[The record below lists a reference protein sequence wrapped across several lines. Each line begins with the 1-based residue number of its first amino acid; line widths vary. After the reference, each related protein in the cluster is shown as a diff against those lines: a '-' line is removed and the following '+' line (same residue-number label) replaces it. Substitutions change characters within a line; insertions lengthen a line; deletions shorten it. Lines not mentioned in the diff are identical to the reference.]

1 MLRIAVPNKG
11 SLADSSVQI
20 LTEAGYR
27 QRTDSRDLVLI
38 DNDNSV
44 EFYYLRPRDIAVY
57 VGSGE
62 LEAGITGRD
71 LLIDSAAEADEILSL
86 DFGASTFRFAG
97 PTDQNWSVQDFAGKR
112 VAKAYPGLVEHSLA
126 ALGVKAQIVRLD
138 GAVESSVRL
147 GVADVIADVVST
159 GNTLR
164 QAGLKIFGDPIL
176 TSEAVVIARKNAAVP
191 TELEVLIRRLQG
203 VVPARRYV
211 LLDYDIPKDLVE
223 KACAITPGLESPTI
237 SPLQKHDWVAV
248 RAMVLRKE
256 TNQVMDELWA
266 AASTTIGFALNAM
279 LNPAMAIMSRSFAPS
294 PIATVFSIATPL
306 ALENS
311 RNAAALAARSI
322 TGPIN
327 CPVRTP
333 SAISSLLAL

>member
-11 SLADSSVQI
+11 SLADSSIQI
-20 LTEAGYR
+20 LKEAGYR

-38 DNDNSV
+38 DTENSV

-71 LLIDSAAEADEILSL
+71 LLIDSAAEAEEILPL
-86 DFGASTFRFAG
+86 DFGGSTFRFAG
-97 PTDQNWSVQDFAGKR
+97 PADRNWSIKDLDGKR
-112 VAKAYPGLVEHSLA
+112 IATAYPGLVEHSLA
-126 ALGVKAQIVRLD
+126 KLGIAAQIVRLD

-164 QAGLKIFGDPIL
+164 QAGLKTFGDPIL
-176 TSEAVVIARKNAAVP
+176 TSEAIVIKRVNVAIPA
-191 TELEVLIRRLQG
+191 ELEILIRRLQG
-203 VVPARRYV
+203 VVTARRYV
-211 LLDYDIPKDLVE
+211 LLDYDIPKAHVDA
-223 KACAITPGLESPTI
+223 ACSITPGLESPTI
-237 SPLQKHDWVAV
+237 SPLQKLDWVAV

-266 AASTTIGFALNAM
+266 LG
-279 LNPAMAIMSRSFAPS
+279 
-294 PIATVFSIATPL
+294 
-306 ALENS
+306 
-311 RNAAALAARSI
+311 ARGI
-322 TGPIN
+322 LVTDIHA
-327 CPVRTP
+327 CR
-333 SAISSLLAL
+333 L